1 MLNFHLAKFN
11 LHPRTSF
18 RRFVIVNLF
27 RPVES
32 ILQRFQAI
40 PCTILARVCSVNVD
54 SVNREFWPWPS
65 YTKKKKRKKLEQ
77 EEKNNGEG
85 KQISRNEISPLSQLT
100 TVTYVRR
107 VVSTNLQVQQK
118 GDEAVKRGTIRE
130 TIHLGVSLIYVIA

>member
-1 MLNFHLAKFN
+1 M
-11 LHPRTSF
+11 
-18 RRFVIVNLF
+18 
-27 RPVES
+27 
-32 ILQRFQAI
+32 
-40 PCTILARVCSVNVD
+40 CSVNVD

-65 YTKKKKRKKLEQ
+65 YTKKKKKRKKLEQ

-107 VVSTNLQVQQK
+107 VVSTNLRVQQK

>member
-1 MLNFHLAKFN
+1 MAQ
-11 LHPRTSF
+11 LH
-18 RRFVIVNLF
+18 
-27 RPVES
+27 E
-32 ILQRFQAI
+32 
-40 PCTILARVCSVNVD
+40 
-54 SVNREFWPWPS
+54 
-65 YTKKKKRKKLEQ
+65 KKEKRKKLEQ

>member
-1 MLNFHLAKFN
+1 MAQ
-11 LHPRTSF
+11 LH
-18 RRFVIVNLF
+18 
-27 RPVES
+27 E
-32 ILQRFQAI
+32 
-40 PCTILARVCSVNVD
+40 
-54 SVNREFWPWPS
+54 
-65 YTKKKKRKKLEQ
+65 RKKLEQ

>member
-1 MLNFHLAKFN
+1 MAQ
-11 LHPRTSF
+11 LH
-18 RRFVIVNLF
+18 
-27 RPVES
+27 E
-32 ILQRFQAI
+32 
-40 PCTILARVCSVNVD
+40 
-54 SVNREFWPWPS
+54 
-65 YTKKKKRKKLEQ
+65 KKKKRKKLEQ

-130 TIHLGVSLIYVIA
+130 MIHLGVSLIYVIA